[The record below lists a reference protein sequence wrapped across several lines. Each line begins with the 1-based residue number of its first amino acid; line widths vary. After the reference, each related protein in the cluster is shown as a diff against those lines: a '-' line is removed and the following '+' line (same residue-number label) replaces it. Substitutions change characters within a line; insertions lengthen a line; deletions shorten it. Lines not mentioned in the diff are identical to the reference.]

1 MKTTLRLFFSVTAF
15 AMIFSMIA
23 LPLMA
28 QDVIA
33 DPTPAITASPSDF
46 LPVEAQN
53 IALKFIF
60 DLATE
65 HAWLATLISIMGLAR
80 VFAKP
85 TFTFI
90 HAIIDLTPSPKDDGI
105 LASLTTFFAENWIG
119 RIIAYVIDWTTS
131 IKIVSPS
138 RASK

>member
-1 MKTTLRLFFSVTAF
+1 MKTVLCRFFAVMAF
-15 AMIFSMIA
+15 AVTFSMIA

-33 DPTPAITASPSDF
+33 DPAPAITASPSDL
-46 LPVEAQN
+46 LPIEAQN

-85 TFTFI
+85 IFSFI
-90 HAIIDLTPSPKDDGI
+90 HAIIDLTPSTKDDGI
-105 LASLTTFFAENWIG
+105 LASLTTFFAEHWIG
-119 RIIAYVIDWTTS
+119 KIIAYLIDWTTS

-138 RASK
+138 RAAK